1 MIINISYTKE
11 AKKFFI
17 KHEDVKEKFKVNL
30 KKYYQEKQT
39 NIDIKKLQTKM
50 ELYRMRI
57 GKYRVI
63 YTFDEKNNEILF
75 IGVLGANSRGD
86 IYKKIVKN

>member
-17 KHEDVKEKFKVNL
+17 KHEDVKEKFKTNL

-39 NIDIKKLQTKM
+39 NIDIKKLQTKI

-75 IGVLGANSRGD
+75 IGVIGANTRGD
-86 IYKKIVKN
+86 IYKKI